1 MLETKCYERPKIFW
15 KRKISILKT
24 LNGQFTKNHQHCS
37 LILCFPSS
45 GVHQMPGDC
54 LLNTDLLSRQVNL
67 EKKNA
72 YDCSVAHHHE
82 VLRWEELEVHITTN
96 KLFLLLNIWMLKS
109 IHHKMYNVL
118 IPERRFNCIFLLLCH
133 FITTEAKQL
142 FQVLFEVVP
151 EVIQFY
157 LTISVKILTF
167 RVLKWGEHHL
177 LENS

>member
-1 MLETKCYERPKIFW
+1 MLWETKN
-15 KRKISILKT
+15 ILKT
-24 LNGQFTKNHQHCS
+24 KNKYPKNIEWPIHKE
-37 LILCFPSS
+37 PSA
-45 GVHQMPGDC
+45 
-54 LLNTDLLSRQVNL
+54 LLTNTLLSILWCSSNAWRLFIKYRFVKSAGKSW
-67 EKKNA
+67 KKIA

-82 VLRWEELEVHITTN
+82 VLSWEELEVHITTN